1 MFIAKKSLS
10 LPAVKCVNN
19 PIIVIEM
26 RQLIIISIFITG
38 LSLLACSHKMSG
50 SIATASVV
58 QDTIDPSKVDKV
70 IDYSIKQEFKSAKQL
85 SQLICDTWSKRINE
99 KPSYSLK
106 RCMDARD
113 ESHVLDSL
121 NINLVGDTIY
131 MYEFDDLV
139 DGFSAFYWNSRNEFD
154 VLPRNGE
161 ASMSAERSEY
171 EFYPNLKMGI
181 EKWNKKFLSRPQR
194 KVSILGGYG
203 PQFITRV
210 IIKKGKIKSIGT
222 VALRDYPQAWE
233 PRSFN

>member
-1 MFIAKKSLS
+1 
-10 LPAVKCVNN
+10 
-19 PIIVIEM
+19 M
-26 RQLIIISIFITG
+26 RQLIILSIFITG

-121 NINLVGDTIY
+121 DINLVGDTIY

-181 EKWNKKFLSRPQR
+181 EKWNKKHKTDSFGNNIMPNA
-194 KVSILGGYG
+194 VSHVFKARYNRYGMNIKIWHHVDRSLGTMIDMFATTWDNKPLTDDNGR
-203 PQFITRV
+203 QFELPKLYIER
-210 IIKKGKIKSIGT
+210 
-222 VALRDYPQAWE
+222 E
-233 PRSFN
+233 